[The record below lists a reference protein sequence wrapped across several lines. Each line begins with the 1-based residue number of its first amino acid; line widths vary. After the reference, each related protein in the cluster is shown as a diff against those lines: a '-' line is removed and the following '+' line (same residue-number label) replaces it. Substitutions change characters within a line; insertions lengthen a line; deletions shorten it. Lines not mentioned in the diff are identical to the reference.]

1 MSVSANRMPWNLN
14 TIVLLPLLRAIPGAG
29 GVSVVGTLVAMTGL
43 DFGLLG
49 LGHPETAADD
59 LVAWMMSFSAA
70 LPVCWLYY
78 IGVHVRQWST
88 LRRAAPQPERPAPA
102 PRVDPAESRSE
113 G

>member
-1 MSVSANRMPWNLN
+1 MAVSANRMPWNLN

-59 LVAWMMSFSAA
+59 LVAWMMAFSAT
-70 LPVCWLYY
+70 LPVCWVYY
-78 IGVHVRQWST
+78 IGMHVWQWNA
-88 LRRAAPQPERPAPA
+88 LRRGAPQTTSPAPT
-102 PRVDPAESRSE
+102 RGVDAAQSGSE

>member
-29 GVSVVGTLVAMTGL
+29 GVSIVGTLVAMTGL

-59 LVAWMMSFSAA
+59 LVAWMMTFSAA
-70 LPVCWLYY
+70 LPVCWVYY
-78 IGVHVRQWST
+78 IGVHVWQWSA
-88 LRRAAPQPERPAPA
+88 LRRSASQPERPAPA
-102 PRVDPAESRSE
+102 SRVDPAESNSE

>member
-1 MSVSANRMPWNLN
+1 MPWNLN

-29 GVSVVGTLVAMTGL
+29 GVSVIGTLAAMTGL

-59 LVAWMMSFSAA
+59 LVAWMMAFSAA
-70 LPVCWLYY
+70 LPVFWVYF
-78 IGVHVRQWST
+78 IGVHVWQWFT
-88 LRRAAPQPERPAPA
+88 A
-102 PRVDPAESRSE
+102 RSA